1 MHYERP
7 SNRNKNMTRADSHRI
22 GVIGDFRGTPA
33 QVATTRAI
41 EHAASRLDI
50 AVDADWIAT
59 SVLREPV
66 SEILGSCSGLFI
78 APGSP
83 YENIDGVLDV
93 IRYARTADIPLLG
106 TCGGFQHV
114 VLEFARNVLGIRSA
128 HHAEYE
134 PSAPDLVI
142 APLVCSLA
150 GQRAEVVLEAGSR
163 AAAIHQC
170 GSTVEEYRCSFG
182 LVREYEQALGAA
194 GLIVSGRDAS
204 GDARILEI
212 RNHTFF
218 LATLF
223 VPQLSSQAGSPH
235 PMLLAFL
242 TALCR
247 RAEPKR

>member
-1 MHYERP
+1 
-7 SNRNKNMTRADSHRI
+7 MTMPPAHRYRI

-33 QVATTRAI
+33 QVATTQAI
-41 EHAASRLDI
+41 EHAASRLGVD
-50 AVDADWIAT
+50 VDADWIAT

-66 SEILGSCSGLFI
+66 SETVTSCSGLFI

-134 PSAPDLVI
+134 PSAADLVI

-150 GQRAEVVLEAGSR
+150 GQRSEVLLEAGSR
-163 AAAIHQC
+163 AAAIHPS
-170 GSTVEEYRCSFG
+170 GSTVEEYRCRFG
-182 LVREYEQALGAA
+182 LAREYEQALGDA
-194 GLIVSGRDAS
+194 GLVVSGRDAS
-204 GDARILEI
+204 GDARIVEL
-212 RNHTFF
+212 RSHAFF

-223 VPQLSSQAGSPH
+223 VPQLSSRADRPH
-235 PMLLAFL
+235 PMLLAFVN
-242 TALCR
+242 ALCGRVEPR
-247 RAEPKR
+247 R